1 MYRRALR
8 VVWNYRRLKERRFKM
23 KKIEYVVSD
32 PQGIHARPCALL
44 AQCCVNFKSA
54 VTVKA
59 NENMASGQNVLEL
72 LNLHARMKDLLTIE
86 IEGEDEEQAYEAVQ
100 EVLKKGFNEKK
111 AVEVLK
117 IAFFGTKDYDRIFFS
132 ELIKDKGEGT
142 YNSDIKY
149 FSSNLGPETANLANG
164 YDAVCVFVNDNVS
177 RPVIEQLHD
186 FGIKLILL
194 RCAGFNNVDLQA
206 AKEYGITVLRVPAY
220 SPYAV
225 AEHAM
230 AILQE
235 ANRHLHKAYNKVK
248 DNNFALSGLLG
259 LDLHNKVAGIVG
271 TGKIGICMA
280 RICKGY
286 GMTVLGWD
294 AYPNQALEDEGLLT
308 YVSKEEL
315 FQKADLISLHAPLFP
330 STYHIIN
337 EESISMM
344 KNSVMLVNT
353 ARGGLVDTEAL
364 IAALKQGKFHAVA
377 LDVYEGEDN
386 NVYTDRSDKAITDDI
401 TARLL
406 MFPQVVL
413 TSHQAF
419 FTREAMQAIAVVTME
434 NARNFNEGND
444 YGDAE
449 VKA

>member
-1 MYRRALR
+1 M
-8 VVWNYRRLKERRFKM
+8 KEIKY
-23 KKIEYVVSD
+23 IVSS
-32 PQGIHARPCALL
+32 PRGIHARPCALL
-44 AQCCVNFKSA
+44 AQCCVDFKSA
-54 VTVKA
+54 ITVQA
-59 NENMASGQNVLEL
+59 NEKTVSGENVLEL
-72 LNLHARMKDLLTIE
+72 LSLHAMKDDVLTIR
-86 IEGEDEEQAYEAVQ
+86 IEGEDEEQACAAIGK
-100 EVLKKGFNEKK
+100 VLESGFGEHK
-111 AVEVLK
+111 AVDVLK
-117 IAFFGTKDYDRIFFS
+117 IAFFGTKDYDRTFFS

-142 YNSDIKY
+142 YNSDIRY
-149 FSSNLGPETANLANG
+149 FSSNLGPETANLAKG

-177 RPVIEQLHD
+177 RPVVEQLYEY
-186 FGIKLILL
+186 GIRLILL
-194 RCAGFNNVDLQA
+194 RCAGFNNVDLDA

-259 LDLHNKVAGIVG
+259 LDLHNKVAGILG
-271 TGKIGICMA
+271 TGKIGVCMA

-294 AYPNQALEDEGLLT
+294 AYPNKALEEEGLLT
-308 YVSKEEL
+308 YVEKEEL
-315 FQKADLISLHAPLFP
+315 FQKSDLISLHAPLFP
-330 STYHIIN
+330 STHHIIN
-337 EESISMM
+337 EETIGMM

-364 IAALKQGKFHAVA
+364 ISALKQGKFHAVA
-377 LDVYEGEDN
+377 LDVYEGEDD

-434 NARNFNEGND
+434 NARNFNEGHD
-444 YGDAE
+444 YGNAE